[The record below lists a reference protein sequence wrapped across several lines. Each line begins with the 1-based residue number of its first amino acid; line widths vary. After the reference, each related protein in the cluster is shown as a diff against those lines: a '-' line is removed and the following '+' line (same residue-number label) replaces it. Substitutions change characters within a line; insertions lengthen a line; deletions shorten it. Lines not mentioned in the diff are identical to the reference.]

1 MNYALL
7 PPKTHNIIIST
18 ITNIFKATK
27 KYDLIHS
34 MNNKI
39 PPPIVTLVFGLAIYF
54 SKPLFPDFSN
64 VILNVLSL
72 LLIIVGP
79 LTLISAARSFKVQE
93 TTINPINID
102 KATSLVVSGVFKYS
116 RNPMYL
122 GMVLI
127 LLAVSFKFNLIG
139 GIVLTM
145 LFAGY
150 ITKFQI
156 IPEEI
161 VMDKLFGDEF
171 EKYKNK
177 TRRWI

>member
-1 MNYALL
+1 
-7 PPKTHNIIIST
+7 
-18 ITNIFKATK
+18 
-27 KYDLIHS
+27 

-39 PPPIVTLVFGLAIYF
+39 PPPIVTLTFGLLIYF
-54 SKPLFPDFSN
+54 TKSVFPTFTNGLLS
-64 VILNVLSL
+64 ILSL
-72 LLIIVGP
+72 FSLLIGLSI
-79 LTLISAARSFKVQE
+79 LISAVSSFKKQQ
-93 TTINPINID
+93 TTVNPISIE
-102 KATSLVVSGVFKYS
+102 KASSLVVTGIFTYS

-127 LLAVSFKFNLIG
+127 LLSISFKFNLIG
-139 GIVLTM
+139 GIALTM

-161 VMDKLFGDEF
+161 VMNKLFGDEF

>member
-1 MNYALL
+1 
-7 PPKTHNIIIST
+7 
-18 ITNIFKATK
+18 
-27 KYDLIHS
+27 

-39 PPPIVTLVFGLAIYF
+39 PPPIVTLTFGLFIYF
-54 SKPLFPDFSN
+54 TKSLFPAITNGLLS
-64 VILNVLSL
+64 ILSL
-72 LLIIVGP
+72 LSLLIGLSI
-79 LTLISAARSFKVQE
+79 LISAVSSFKKQQ
-93 TTINPINID
+93 TTVNPISIE
-102 KATSLVVSGVFKYS
+102 KASSLVVTGIFKYS

-127 LLAVSFKFNLIG
+127 LLSISFKFNLIG

-145 LFAGY
+145 LFADY

-161 VMDKLFGDEF
+161 VMNKLFGDEF

>member
-1 MNYALL
+1 
-7 PPKTHNIIIST
+7 
-18 ITNIFKATK
+18 
-27 KYDLIHS
+27 

-39 PPPIVTLVFGLAIYF
+39 PPPIVTLIFGLLIYF
-54 SKPLFPDFSN
+54 TKSLFPAFTNGLLS
-64 VILNVLSL
+64 ILSL
-72 LLIIVGP
+72 LSLLIGLSI
-79 LTLISAARSFKVQE
+79 LISAVSSFKKQQ
-93 TTINPINID
+93 TTVNPISIE
-102 KATSLVVSGVFKYS
+102 KASSLVVTGIFKYS

-127 LLAVSFKFNLIG
+127 LLSISFKFNLIG
-139 GIVLTM
+139 GIALTM

-161 VMDKLFGDEF
+161 VMNKLFGDEF